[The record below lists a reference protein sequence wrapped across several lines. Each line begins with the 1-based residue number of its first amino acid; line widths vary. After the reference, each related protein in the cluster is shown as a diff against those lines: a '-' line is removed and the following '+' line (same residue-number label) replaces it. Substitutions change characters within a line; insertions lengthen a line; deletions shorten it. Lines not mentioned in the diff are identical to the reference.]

1 MSTTSNLVSAR
12 HPWLERLNAEPE
24 RAVDTLLRGV
34 AYLPGLQRASQSE
47 ALMALM
53 GDLAPEAPEW
63 DLLDRALQQW
73 LQERRAKTEEV
84 LARPGGVERFI
95 RETGEAFRATWRLNP
110 GGRCNLPQSRAWMRT
125 ELFDLLRW
133 ADNFSVDATFDL
145 GRTVLIAASHMQHG
159 NEYRFLWL
167 RICDEAAVPRL
178 RQRLDAALLGL
189 ASIPVGKVG
198 GPSHDL
204 IVGLARWA
212 SLLPRSE
219 HFKSEVVREWRSL
232 KAAFP
237 RQPSFW
243 RDNWHAILN
252 DERIAAHPF
261 TDWLKE
267 SDPTLQGA
275 SKAAPSRRAPQLP
288 RDIKGTIQ
296 TFEEEYHKEGLTQR
310 LWGKVAAL
318 LDQVESYANAT
329 GESYYLV
336 TSCTNIARMILDC
349 APGQAL
355 TLTRRALLWAPT
367 NGHAWS
373 VRATALERLD
383 RPDLAEA
390 VLWEAI
396 RRIPSN
402 VVLCVELAQ
411 KWVERGGLAE
421 AEALLRKSAILVP
434 NDAPSHVELAR
445 VLWLS
450 NRAEEALTL
459 LRNIVGNKENAIVLY
474 TLGLLLV
481 AEGQSAEAAK
491 VLEQYI
497 CVTNKR
503 VSIGTLKHFITTG
516 AAGQKE
522 VQDHLR
528 KARHRGGSQQNVI
541 WEAEVAERA
550 LAAEQVELPRLES
563 ISRVAQADL
572 LFRLGEQRQADAMQ
586 LIDTALRDPADAY
599 AQVVKGLAVPEYR
612 MEMQGRIQRFA
623 GSLPVRLAFSPENT
637 DNGHW
642 QELLRQFPEG
652 QYLTHLVQLS
662 RGQADDTAKAALKA
676 WCSEPSR
683 WDNSWDGY
691 LKQTL
696 YRHLDG
702 NQIHSDLATL
712 VHDALTQAVDV
723 GFDATPLVA

>member
-1 MSTTSNLVSAR
+1 MSVTSNLVSAP
-12 HPWLERLNAEPE
+12 HPWLERLNIEPE

-73 LQERRAKTEEV
+73 LQVRRAKTEEI
-84 LARPGGVERFI
+84 LARPGGVERFV

-110 GGRCNLPQSRAWMRT
+110 DGRCNLPHSRAWMHT

-133 ADNFSVDATFDL
+133 ADNFSLDAKFDL
-145 GRTVLIAASHMQHG
+145 GRTVLIAASHMQDG
-159 NEYRFLWL
+159 NEFRFLWL
-167 RICDEAAVPRL
+167 RICDEAAAPRL

-189 ASIPVGKVG
+189 ASIPVGKAG

-219 HFKSEVVREWRSL
+219 HFKGEVVREWRSL

-243 RDNWHAILN
+243 RDSWQAILD
-252 DERIAAHPF
+252 DERIASHPF

-267 SDPTLQGA
+267 SDPALQGP
-275 SKAAPSRRAPQLP
+275 SKAAPSRRPPKLP

-296 TFEEEYHKEGLTQR
+296 TFEVEYHKQGLTQQ
-310 LWGKVAAL
+310 LWGKIAAL

-355 TLTRRALLWAPT
+355 TLTRRALLWAPA

-373 VRATALERLD
+373 IRATALDRLG

-390 VLWEAI
+390 VLWEAT

-402 VVLCVELAQ
+402 VVFPVELAQ

-421 AEALLRKSAILVP
+421 AEALLRKSAILNP
-434 NDAPSHVELAR
+434 NDAAAHVELAR
-445 VLWLS
+445 VIWLS
-450 NRAEEALTL
+450 NRAEEALIL
-459 LRNIVGNKENAIVLY
+459 LRAIEMNNKDPVISY
-474 TLGLLLV
+474 TLCMLLV
-481 AEGQSAEAAK
+481 AEGLTTEATK

-497 CVTNKR
+497 CVANKNS
-503 VSIGTLKHFITTG
+503 SISTLRHLITTG

-522 VQDHLR
+522 VQEHLR
-528 KARHRGGSQQNVI
+528 KTRHRGDSQQNVI

-550 LAAEQVELPRLES
+550 LAAEQVEFPRLER
-563 ISRVAQADL
+563 ISRVAKADL
-572 LFRLGEQRQADAMQ
+572 LFRLGAQHKEDALQ
-586 LIDTALRDPADAY
+586 LVDTALEDSGDAY
-599 AQVVKGLAVPEYR
+599 AHVVKGLAVPEYR
-612 MEMQGRIQRFA
+612 MEMQGRIHRFT

-637 DNGHW
+637 DGDHW
-642 QELLRQFPEG
+642 HELLRQFPER
-652 QYLTHLVQLS
+652 QYLTYLVQLA
-662 RGQADDTAKAALKA
+662 RGQADDTAKAALMA
-676 WCSEPSR
+676 WSSEPSR
-683 WDNSWDGY
+683 WDNSWDIY

-696 YRHLDG
+696 YHYLEG
-702 NQIHSDLATL
+702 NQIHVELATL